1 MENNKIEHLEEEG
14 KKPFLKRVANIEKE
28 LARISKEF
36 DVLKQVIRS
45 LGR

>member
-1 MENNKIEHLEEEG
+1 MENNKIEPLDDEN

-28 LARISKEF
+28 LTRISKEL